1 MPSEAK
7 KILCINISRIGDVIS
22 SMVVVNY
29 LRDRFGEVDFLVN
42 EGYFPMLESEPGISA
57 VTRAQTLERNYDILV
72 DLTSSKDSR
81 RLVRQLRAKT
91 RIGLYRTWLHRLRL
105 RTTYN
110 VLKKKKVVRGG
121 TDQDH
126 IMKGFYPI
134 LEYFGE
140 HQPLTPRL
148 KPGLATDKVDALLT
162 QACSGSGKVVAIHF
176 GATNPKRRPPEPLL
190 LDIIDYSKR
199 LGAGII
205 LLGDERELADK
216 LLASSAGHA
225 LLFEGDLNEL
235 KYLLS
240 EVDLFIGPCSGPL
253 HMSAALDTPMIGL
266 YGPTVTHISAP
277 VSDKLHVVELDMA
290 CRPCV
295 PKQPCPH
302 DIACLRDLPR
312 ETINH
317 LLDRYLAPT
326 GNEA

>member
-1 MPSEAK
+1 MQNEAK

-29 LRDRFGEVDFLVN
+29 LRDRFGAVDFLIN
-42 EGYFPMLESEPGISA
+42 EGYFPMLESEPGISN
-57 VTRAQTLERNYDILV
+57 VTQEQALEQHYDILV

-81 RLVRQLRAKT
+81 RLVRQLHANT
-91 RIGLYRTWLHRLRL
+91 RVGLYRNFLHHLRL
-105 RTTYN
+105 LTTYN
-110 VLKKKKVVRGG
+110 VLKRKRVARGG
-121 TDQDH
+121 TVQDH

-140 HQPLTPRL
+140 HRPLIPMLRA
-148 KPGLATDKVDALLT
+148 GLATDKVAALLT
-162 QACSGSGKVVAIHF
+162 QARSDSGKVVAIHF
-176 GATNPKRRPPEPLL
+176 GATNPKRRPPETLL
-190 LDIIDYSKR
+190 LDIMDYSKR

-216 LLASSAGHA
+216 LLDSSGGHA

-240 EVDLFIGPCSGPL
+240 EADLFIGPCSGPL
-253 HMSAALDTPMIGL
+253 HMSAALGTPMIGL

-277 VSDKLHVVELDMA
+277 VSDKLNVVELDMD

-302 DIACLRDLPR
+302 GMACLRDLPR
-312 ETINH
+312 ETISG
-317 LLDRYLAPT
+317 LLDRYLAPSKSAT
-326 GNEA
+326 

>member
-1 MPSEAK
+1 MPREAK

-29 LRDRFGEVDFLVN
+29 LRDHFGEVDFLVN
-42 EGYFPMLESEPGISA
+42 EGYFPMLETEPGISG
-57 VTRAQTLERNYDILV
+57 VTRAQALEREYDILV

-81 RLVRQLRAKT
+81 RLVRQLHAKT
-91 RIGLYRTWLHRLRL
+91 RVGLYRTWLHRLRL

-110 VLKKKKVVRGG
+110 VLKKKKVIRGG

-134 LEYFGE
+134 LEHFGE
-140 HQPLTPRL
+140 QHPLTPSLR
-148 KPGLATDKVDALLT
+148 PGRATGKVDALLT
-162 QACSGSGKVVAIHF
+162 QARSGSGKVVAIHF
-176 GATNPKRRPPEPLL
+176 GATNPKRRPPDSLL
-190 LDIIDYSKR
+190 RDLIDYCKG
-199 LGAGII
+199 LDAGII
-205 LLGDERELADK
+205 LLGDERELAGK
-216 LLASSAGHA
+216 LMASSGGRA

-253 HMSAALDTPMIGL
+253 HMSAALGTPMIGL

-277 VSDKLHVVELDMA
+277 VSDKLHVVELDMK

-312 ETINH
+312 DELNRI
-317 LLDRYLAPT
+317 LDRYLAP
-326 GNEA
+326 ASAAI